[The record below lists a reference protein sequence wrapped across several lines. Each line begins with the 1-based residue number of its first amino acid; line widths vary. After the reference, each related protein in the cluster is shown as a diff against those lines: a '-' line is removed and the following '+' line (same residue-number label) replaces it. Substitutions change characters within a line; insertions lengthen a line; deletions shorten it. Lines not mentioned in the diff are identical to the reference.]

1 MKIAVAADHGGFH
14 LKEHVRGLLADM
26 GHVVLDVG
34 AHTPDSTDYPPLAR
48 EAAGLVGSGEADMGI
63 LCCGSGVGVTI
74 VANKVRGVRAVN
86 AHDPAEAEL
95 ARRHNDA
102 NVLGLGGRNIGPHE
116 AEPIVVAFVLGEFEG
131 GRHARRV
138 GQIDAL
144 ETPA

>member
-26 GHVVLDVG
+26 GHDVVDVG
-34 AHTPDSTDYPPLAR
+34 AHTPEAVDYPPVAR
-48 EAAGLVGSGEADMGI
+48 DAAQLVGSGDADLGV

-86 AHDPAEAEL
+86 GHDPAEAEL

-102 NVLGLGGRNIGPHE
+102 NVLGLGGRNLGRHE
-116 AEPIVVAFVLGEFEG
+116 AEAIVVAFVLGEFEG

-138 GQIDAL
+138 GQIEGL
-144 ETPA
+144 QTPA